1 MSCGFFTL
9 IFRGVA
15 YMAKTARFV
24 IKDFDAVKRDL
35 ERARKISETVIKRTV
50 SDMKT
55 RAPGWVAAEVSNVYA
70 ISKKNVL
77 SKGNVKVTGKTAED
91 IRIMFTGRSLSPANF
106 RMTPTAPKPAYT
118 LKAEIIRGKKS
129 ELGKVKKLTK
139 KQKAKLINNLKG
151 QGKRTSDHSPIMLMP
166 VGGKA
171 MPYQRVSTDRKD
183 IRKITAISVPQMVRN
198 EKVTPGIARVI
209 NENLEKRFANHMKL
223 FDK

>member
-9 IFRGVA
+9 IFRRA
-15 YMAKTARFV
+15 ACMANTARFV
-24 IKDFDAVKRDL
+24 IKDFGAVKRDL

-50 SDMKT
+50 SDMRT
-55 RAPGWVAAEVSNVYA
+55 RAPGWAAAEVSKIYA
-70 ISKKNVL
+70 ISKKDVM

-91 IRIMFTGRSLSPANF
+91 IRIVFTGRSLSPAQF
-106 RMTPTAPKPAYT
+106 RMTPTAPKVTYT
-118 LKAEIIRGKKS
+118 LKAEIVRGKKS

-139 KQKAKLINNLKG
+139 KQRSELVKNLKR

-171 MPYQRVSTDRKD
+171 LPYQRVSTDRKD
-183 IRKITAISVPQMVRN
+183 IRKITAISVPQMVQN
-198 EKVTPGIARVI
+198 EKVAPNITKTI

-223 FDK
+223 LDK